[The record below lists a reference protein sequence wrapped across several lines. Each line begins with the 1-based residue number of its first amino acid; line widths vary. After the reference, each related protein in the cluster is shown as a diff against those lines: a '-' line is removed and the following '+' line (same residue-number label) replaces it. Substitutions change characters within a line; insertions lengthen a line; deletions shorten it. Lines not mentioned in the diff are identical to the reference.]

1 MKKIM
6 FGILAVTAVV
16 GCGKT
21 ADVVDENHQEET
33 HGVEIVADVVATKTT
48 HTDGGA
54 VETAWKKDDA
64 VGIFWYKG
72 SSAAEAGTG
81 AADRLEN
88 GKILAKESGSSTS
101 FDAPE
106 HYLAEKGTDYLTYAY
121 YPYSSE
127 AGTDPLA
134 VKFTLPAAQTQ
145 AAAGNLDHLSETDF
159 LYASTTAKNNGTDKV
174 DLSFKHAL
182 SVLAINLT
190 TEEANLEVSALRV
203 SLDGEGEKLSV
214 TEGSVNLATGELALT
229 AGSPEISLTVTSSAL
244 LSSKAS
250 TFYMMI
256 TPGHAGRTVSV
267 YATIGGKEELVG
279 SKTIPA
285 YGTGIPAGAKAEM
298 EFKISH
304 SAVFADFEDGSLSAF
319 TAGKFTSGGSELS
332 VVENPQNDAL
342 NVSKKVLKAV
352 VNSTSTGASGY
363 FTILREAI
371 VAQGIDPS
379 EYKGIRVQYLWK
391 GTVQLVPRIDVG
403 SARQLPDNSADISL
417 NGEWQTLEY
426 EINFPTPEG
435 DKKGNRT
442 FRPFMTLDGKSY
454 SPASMKEENR
464 VCEMYFDNFTL
475 YK

>member
-6 FGILAVTAVV
+6 FGVLAVTAVV

-21 ADVVDENHQEET
+21 ADVADENPQEET

-54 VETAWKKDDA
+54 AVETAWKKDDA

-72 SSAAEAGTG
+72 GSAAEAGTG

-88 GKILAKESGSSTS
+88 GQILAKESGSSTS

-106 HYLAEKGTDYLTYAY
+106 NYLAEKGTDYLTYAY
-121 YPYSSE
+121 YPYGSE
-127 AGTDPLA
+127 AGIDPLA
-134 VKFTLPAAQTQ
+134 VKFTLPAEQTQ
-145 AAAGNLDHLSETDF
+145 AAAGSLDHLSGTDF
-159 LYASTTAKNNGTDKV
+159 LYASATAKNDGTTGKV
-174 DLSFKHAL
+174 GLHFNHAL

-190 TEEANLEVSALRV
+190 TEEAGLEVSALRV
-203 SLDGEGEKLSV
+203 SLDGEGEIFSV
-214 TEGSVNLATGELALT
+214 TDGSVNLATGELALT
-229 AGSPEISLTVTSSAL
+229 AGSPEISLTVTSPAL
-244 LSSKAS
+244 LSSEAS
-250 TFYMMI
+250 AFYMMI

-267 YATIGGKEELVG
+267 YATIGRKEELVG

-285 YGTGIPAGAKAEM
+285 DGTGIPAGAKAEM

-304 SAVFADFEDGSLSAF
+304 SAVFADFEDGSFSAF
-319 TAGKFTSGGSELS
+319 QKGGSTLS
-332 VVENPQNDAL
+332 VVDNP
-342 NVSKKVLKAV
+342 SGMGKVLKAEV
-352 VNSTSTGASGY
+352 DPTSKSASGY
-363 FTILREAI
+363 FTILREEI

-403 SARQLPDNSADISL
+403 NAKQLPDNSADISL

-426 EINFPTPEG
+426 EINFPKPDG
-435 DKKGNRT
+435 NQKGNRT
-442 FRPFMTLDGKSY
+442 FRPFMTLDGKNY
-454 SPASMKEENR
+454 NPVSMKDENR

>member
-6 FGILAVTAVV
+6 FGVLAVTAVV

-21 ADVVDENHQEET
+21 ADVADENPQEET

-54 VETAWKKDDA
+54 AVETAWKKDDA

-72 SSAAEAGTG
+72 GSAAEAGTG

-88 GKILAKESGSSTS
+88 GQILAKESGSSTS

-106 HYLAEKGTDYLTYAY
+106 NYLAEKGTDYLTYAY
-121 YPYSSE
+121 YPYGSE
-127 AGTDPLA
+127 AGIDPLA
-134 VKFTLPAAQTQ
+134 VKFTLPAEQTQ
-145 AAAGNLDHLSETDF
+145 AAAGSLDHLSGTDF
-159 LYASTTAKNNGTDKV
+159 LYASATAKNDGTTGKV
-174 DLSFKHAL
+174 GLHFNHAL

-190 TEEANLEVSALRV
+190 TEEAGLEVSALRV
-203 SLDGEGEKLSV
+203 SLDGEGEIFSV
-214 TEGSVNLATGELALT
+214 TDGSVNLATGELALT
-229 AGSPEISLTVTSSAL
+229 AGSPEISLTVDSPAL
-244 LSSKAS
+244 LSSEAS

-267 YATIGGKEELVG
+267 YATIGRKEELVG

-285 YGTGIPAGAKAEM
+285 DGTGIPAGAKAEM

-304 SAVFADFEDGSLSAF
+304 SAVFADFEDGSFSAF
-319 TAGKFTSGGSELS
+319 QKGGSTLS
-332 VVENPQNDAL
+332 VVDNP
-342 NVSKKVLKAV
+342 SGMGKVLKAEV
-352 VNSTSTGASGY
+352 DPKSTNASGY

-371 VAQGIDPS
+371 VTQGIDPS

-403 SARQLPDNSADISL
+403 STKQLPDNSADISL

-426 EINFPTPEG
+426 EINFPKPDG
-435 DKKGNRT
+435 NQKGNRT
-442 FRPFMTLDGKSY
+442 FRPFMTLDGKNY
-454 SPASMKEENR
+454 NPVSMKDENR

>member
-1 MKKIM
+1 MIDNTLTVMKKIM
-6 FGILAVTAVV
+6 FGVLAVTAVV

-21 ADVVDENHQEET
+21 ADVADENHQEET
-33 HGVEIVADVVATKTT
+33 RGVEIVADVVATKTA

-72 SSAAEAGTG
+72 GSAAEAGTG

-88 GKILAKESGSSTS
+88 GQILAKESGSSTS

-106 HYLAEKGTDYLTYAY
+106 NYLAEKGTDYLTYAY
-121 YPYSSE
+121 YPYGSE
-127 AGTDPLA
+127 AGIDPLA
-134 VKFTLPAAQTQ
+134 VKFTLPAEQTQ
-145 AAAGNLDHLSETDF
+145 AAAGSLDHLSGTDF
-159 LYASTTAKNNGTDKV
+159 LYASATAKNDGTTGKV
-174 DLSFKHAL
+174 GLHFNHAL

-190 TEEANLEVSALRV
+190 TEEAGLEVSALRV
-203 SLDGEGEKLSV
+203 SLDGEGEIFSV
-214 TEGSVNLATGELALT
+214 TDGSVNLATGELALT
-229 AGSPEISLTVTSSAL
+229 AGSPEISLTVDSPAL
-244 LSSKAS
+244 LSSEAS

-267 YATIGGKEELVG
+267 YATIGRKEELVG

-285 YGTGIPAGAKAEM
+285 DGTGIPAGAKAEM

-304 SAVFADFEDGSLSAF
+304 SAVFADFEDGSFSAF
-319 TAGKFTSGGSELS
+319 QKGGSTLS
-332 VVENPQNDAL
+332 VVDNP
-342 NVSKKVLKAV
+342 SGMGKVLKAEV
-352 VNSTSTGASGY
+352 DPKSTNASGY

-371 VAQGIDPS
+371 VTQGIDPS

-403 SARQLPDNSADISL
+403 STKQLPDNSADISL

-426 EINFPTPEG
+426 EINFPKPDG
-435 DKKGNRT
+435 NQKGNRT
-442 FRPFMTLDGKSY
+442 FRPFMTLDGKNY
-454 SPASMKEENR
+454 NPVSMKDENR

>member
-6 FGILAVTAVV
+6 FGVLAVTAVV

-21 ADVVDENHQEET
+21 ADVADENHQEET
-33 HGVEIVADVVATKTT
+33 RGVEIVADVVATKTA

-72 SSAAEAGTG
+72 GSAAEAGTG

-88 GKILAKESGSSTS
+88 GQILAKESGSSTS

-106 HYLAEKGTDYLTYAY
+106 NYLAEKGTDYLTYAY
-121 YPYSSE
+121 YPYGSE
-127 AGTDPLA
+127 AGIDPLA
-134 VKFTLPAAQTQ
+134 VKFTLPAEQTQ
-145 AAAGNLDHLSETDF
+145 AAAGSLDHLSGTDF
-159 LYASTTAKNNGTDKV
+159 LYASATAKNDGTTGKV
-174 DLSFKHAL
+174 GLHFNHAL

-190 TEEANLEVSALRV
+190 TEEAGLEVSALRV
-203 SLDGEGEKLSV
+203 SLDSEGEKLSV
-214 TEGSVNLATGELALT
+214 TEGNVNLATGELALT
-229 AGSPEISLTVTSSAL
+229 AGSPEISLTVDSPAL
-244 LSSKAS
+244 LSSEAS

-267 YATIGGKEELVG
+267 YATIGRKEELVG

-285 YGTGIPAGAKAEM
+285 DGTGIPAGAKAEM

-304 SAVFADFEDGSLSAF
+304 SAVFADFEDGSFSAF
-319 TAGKFTSGGSELS
+319 QKGGSTLS
-332 VVENPQNDAL
+332 VVDNP
-342 NVSKKVLKAV
+342 SGMGKVLKAEV
-352 VNSTSTGASGY
+352 DPKSTNASGY

-371 VAQGIDPS
+371 VTQGIDPS

-403 SARQLPDNSADISL
+403 STKQLPDNSADISL

-426 EINFPTPEG
+426 EINFPKPDG
-435 DKKGNRT
+435 NQKGNRT

>member
-6 FGILAVTAVV
+6 FGVLAVTAVV

-21 ADVVDENHQEET
+21 ADVADENHQEET
-33 HGVEIVADVVATKTT
+33 RGVEIVADVVATKTA

-229 AGSPEISLTVTSSAL
+229 AGSPEISLTVTSPAL
-244 LSSKAS
+244 LSSEAS

-285 YGTGIPAGAKAEM
+285 DGTGIPAGAKAEM

-304 SAVFADFEDGSLSAF
+304 SAVFADFEDGSFSAF
-319 TAGKFTSGGSELS
+319 QKGGSTLS
-332 VVENPQNDAL
+332 VVDNP
-342 NVSKKVLKAV
+342 SGTGKVLKAEV
-352 VNSTSTGASGY
+352 DPTSKSASGY
-363 FTILREAI
+363 FTILREEI

-403 SARQLPDNSADISL
+403 NAKQLPDNSADISL

-426 EINFPTPEG
+426 EINFPKPDG
-435 DKKGNRT
+435 NQKGNRT
-442 FRPFMTLDGKSY
+442 FRPFMTLDGKNY
-454 SPASMKEENR
+454 NPASMKEENR
-464 VCEMYFDNFTL
+464 ICEMYFDNFTL

>member
-6 FGILAVTAVV
+6 FGVLAVTAVV

-21 ADVVDENHQEET
+21 ADVADENPQEET

-54 VETAWKKDDA
+54 AVETAWKKDDA

-72 SSAAEAGTG
+72 GSAAEAGTG

-88 GKILAKESGSSTS
+88 GQILAKESGSSTS

-106 HYLAEKGTDYLTYAY
+106 NYLAEKGTDYLTYAY
-121 YPYSSE
+121 YPYGSE
-127 AGTDPLA
+127 AGIDPLA
-134 VKFTLPAAQTQ
+134 VKFTLPAEQTQ
-145 AAAGNLDHLSETDF
+145 AAAGSLDHLSGTDF
-159 LYASTTAKNNGTDKV
+159 LYASATAKNDGTTGKV
-174 DLSFKHAL
+174 GLHFNHAL

-190 TEEANLEVSALRV
+190 TEEAGLEVSALRV
-203 SLDGEGEKLSV
+203 SLDGEGEIFSV
-214 TEGSVNLATGELALT
+214 TDGSVNLATGELALT
-229 AGSPEISLTVTSSAL
+229 AGSPEISLTVDSPAL
-244 LSSKAS
+244 LSSEAS

-267 YATIGGKEELVG
+267 YATIGRKEELVG

-285 YGTGIPAGAKAEM
+285 DGTGIPAGAKAEM

-304 SAVFADFEDGSLSAF
+304 SAVFADFEDGSFSAF
-319 TAGKFTSGGSELS
+319 QKGGSTLS
-332 VVENPQNDAL
+332 VVDNP
-342 NVSKKVLKAV
+342 SGMGKVLKAEV
-352 VNSTSTGASGY
+352 DPKSTNASGY
-363 FTILREAI
+363 FTILREEI

-403 SARQLPDNSADISL
+403 NAKQLPDNSADISL

-426 EINFPTPEG
+426 EINFPKPDG
-435 DKKGNRT
+435 NQKGNRT
-442 FRPFMTLDGKSY
+442 FRPFMTLDGKNY
-454 SPASMKEENR
+454 NPVSMKDENR

>member
-1 MKKIM
+1 M
-6 FGILAVTAVV
+6 FGVLAVTAVV

-21 ADVVDENHQEET
+21 ADVADENHQEET
-33 HGVEIVADVVATKTT
+33 RGVEIVADVVATKTA

-72 SSAAEAGTG
+72 GSAAEAGTG

-88 GKILAKESGSSTS
+88 GQILAKESGSSTS

-106 HYLAEKGTDYLTYAY
+106 NYLAEKGTDYLTYAY
-121 YPYSSE
+121 YPYGSE
-127 AGTDPLA
+127 AGIDPLA
-134 VKFTLPAAQTQ
+134 VKFTLPAEQTQ
-145 AAAGNLDHLSETDF
+145 AAAGSLDHLSGTDF
-159 LYASTTAKNNGTDKV
+159 LYASATAKNDGTTGKV
-174 DLSFKHAL
+174 GLHFNHAL

-190 TEEANLEVSALRV
+190 TEEAGLEVSALRV
-203 SLDGEGEKLSV
+203 SLDGEGEIFSV
-214 TEGSVNLATGELALT
+214 TDGSVNLATGELALT
-229 AGSPEISLTVTSSAL
+229 AGSPEISLTVDSPAL
-244 LSSKAS
+244 LSSEAS

-267 YATIGGKEELVG
+267 YATIGRKEELVG

-285 YGTGIPAGAKAEM
+285 DGTGIPAGAKAEM

-304 SAVFADFEDGSLSAF
+304 SAVFADFEDGSFSAF
-319 TAGKFTSGGSELS
+319 QKGGSTLS
-332 VVENPQNDAL
+332 VVDNP
-342 NVSKKVLKAV
+342 SGMGKVLKAEV
-352 VNSTSTGASGY
+352 DPKSTNASGY

-371 VAQGIDPS
+371 VTQGIDPS

-403 SARQLPDNSADISL
+403 STKQLPDNSADISL

-426 EINFPTPEG
+426 EINFPKPDG
-435 DKKGNRT
+435 NQKGNRT
-442 FRPFMTLDGKSY
+442 FRPFMTLDGKNY
-454 SPASMKEENR
+454 NPVSMKDENR